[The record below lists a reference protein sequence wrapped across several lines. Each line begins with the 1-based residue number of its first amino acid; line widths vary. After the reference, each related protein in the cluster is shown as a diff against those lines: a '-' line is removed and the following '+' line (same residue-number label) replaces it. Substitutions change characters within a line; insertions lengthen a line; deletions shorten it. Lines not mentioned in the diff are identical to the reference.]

1 MPGLVLRSV
10 GLKEIQYSCQMGGES
25 EENWGAWRPEVE
37 NPPIQVSSSPSPE
50 EQMVRLRMSRGYAH
64 FLAEGG
70 HAGLL
75 PGARGVSAQTVSL
88 IQTPWFCEAI
98 SAGHRTSYAD
108 QLRLL
113 REFRLNVAAG
123 EEERSPSESL
133 GSLSTCSA
141 ETVVAAPF
149 RMGVLRTPTVGSS
162 DDVEELAK
170 MEMLNATPPL
180 DIQRPPP
187 LSAEDLYGPEEK
199 EEVKGPSSITRGLS
213 SAPVCDFGVETES
226 LVEHHEARLKAC
238 AIGKWLEAHF
248 ITPTTVRGSISD
260 TRYNRTA
267 AVRLNC
273 LRSFSSALTQF
284 GEMKSGDWRVLEQVY
299 PPRGELSP
307 QGVIDGGAYTHMASD
322 AAERFVE
329 ELLQELMSRGEAEAR
344 EERARLRHVQVK
356 AMPKAPGFRLI
367 GPKRRAPNEP
377 LQAPSAA
384 AKARMGPPGT
394 VPGRLLEAASGVSPC
409 SPPNVTP
416 KEMPLTTAVR
426 RYGLRSKAA
435 GGPPLPFHAADPQ
448 SLVCRARHAAESL
461 IRQHRAINQAN
472 SSIPAPPSPP
482 NVPSPLTPGLPSET
496 EPEIESDGETYAA
509 GSSGGTSSA
518 ALGDAT
524 RVITGARQAIRQARM
539 DLGFPPAIE
548 MDPEVE
554 ISPTC
559 LAELIP

>member
-1 MPGLVLRSV
+1 
-10 GLKEIQYSCQMGGES
+10 
-25 EENWGAWRPEVE
+25 
-37 NPPIQVSSSPSPE
+37 
-50 EQMVRLRMSRGYAH
+50 
-64 FLAEGG
+64 
-70 HAGLL
+70 
-75 PGARGVSAQTVSL
+75 
-88 IQTPWFCEAI
+88 
-98 SAGHRTSYAD
+98 
-108 QLRLL
+108 
-113 REFRLNVAAG
+113 
-123 EEERSPSESL
+123 
-133 GSLSTCSA
+133 
-141 ETVVAAPF
+141 
-149 RMGVLRTPTVGSS
+149 MGVLRTPTVGSS

-377 LQAPSAA
+377 LQAPSAT

-426 RYGLRSKAA
+426 RYGIRSKAA

-448 SLVCRARHAAESL
+448 SLVCRARRAAESL